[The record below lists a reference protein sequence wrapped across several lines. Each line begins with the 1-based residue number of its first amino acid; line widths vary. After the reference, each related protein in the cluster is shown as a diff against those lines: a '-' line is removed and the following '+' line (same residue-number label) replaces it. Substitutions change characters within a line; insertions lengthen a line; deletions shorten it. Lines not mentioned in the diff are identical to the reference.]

1 MSGKEMGGKEMDRR
15 AFLRATGLGAG
26 ALAAGGAGSLLG
38 PATAAG
44 AAPAV
49 HGSRG
54 FANADVVVV
63 GAGAFGTWT
72 AFHLQQMGA
81 RVTLVDLYG
90 PGNSRSTSGD
100 ETRGVRTSYG
110 GRELWTSWAAR
121 SIERWKAFDAEF
133 AATMGGEVFFTTG
146 DLIFRDT
153 EIGMIEQV
161 RETWDQVGVPYEVL
175 TPDEVR
181 YRWPQINIEG
191 MTHVLHEPGAGVV
204 RARAATQRVAA
215 LVQARGAAM
224 HLGRAEPGEARGGRL
239 LDITVNGEG
248 GERIAGDH
256 FVFALGP
263 WFSTTFQDVL
273 EGLFRIPMGNV
284 MYYGTPPGDERFN
297 FPNIPSWN
305 FAGVT
310 GWPSL
315 PPDHRGFRVRAGGQA
330 GGDDPDTSVRWVPE
344 AGLDRPRQI
353 LAERFPA
360 MAEQPLVETRACH
373 YESNIMR
380 DWLIDRHPDHENL
393 WFAGGGNAEGFKF
406 GPTVGELIAARVLGD
421 DRFAELDAEF
431 RIPPPEER

>member
-1 MSGKEMGGKEMDRR
+1 MKRR
-15 AFLRATGLGAG
+15 DFLKTTGLGAG
-26 ALAAGGAGSLLG
+26 ALAAG
-38 PATAAG
+38 AAG
-44 AAPAV
+44 AAGAAARILPPDTPLPT
-49 HGSRG
+49 GPLSRG
-54 FANADVVVV
+54 FRSGTGPDVVVV
-63 GAGAFGTWT
+63 GAGAFGGWT
-72 AFHLQQMGA
+72 ALNLQEMGA
-81 RVTLVDLYG
+81 RVTLVDMYG

-100 ETRGVRTSYG
+100 ETRGVRTSYA

-133 AATMGGEVFFTTG
+133 AASMGGELFFTTG

-161 RETWDQVGVPYEVL
+161 REIWDWAGVPYENL
-175 TPDEVR
+175 DADEVHR
-181 YRWPQINIEG
+181 RWPQIAATD
-191 MTHVLHEPGAGVV
+191 MSHVLFEPGAGVV

-215 LVQARGAAM
+215 LFQARGGEIRI
-224 HLGRAEPGEARGGRL
+224 GRAEPGRSEAGRL
-239 LDITVNGEG
+239 HDITLNGDG
-248 GERIAGDH
+248 GERIAADR

-273 EGLFRIPMGNV
+273 SGVFRIPMGNV

-305 FAGVT
+305 FPGVT

-330 GGDDPDTSVRWVPE
+330 GGDDPDTSVRWVGPE
-344 AGLDRPRQI
+344 GLDRPRSI

-360 MAEQPLVETRACH
+360 LAEQPLVETRACH
-373 YESNIMR
+373 YESNVMR
-380 DWLIDRHPDHENL
+380 EWLIDLHPDYGNL

-421 DRFAELDAEF
+421 ARFAELDDEF
-431 RIPPPEER
+431 RMPDREAFGLP